1 MMCVRTERTEC
12 RVKNIK
18 IQCQNHSRFF
28 SNFCCQFYFHQ
39 IFNCFDNIFRS
50 RKRDTM
56 RVCGHF
62 RRPHFTSLIFGLQGG
77 YDFGISCT
85 PRICFR
91 QDPLIQAIGGPCVG
105 QRNPR

>member
-18 IQCQNHSRFF
+18 IQCQNHCRFF

-39 IFNCFDNIFRS
+39 IFNCFDNIFRFQ
-50 RKRDTM
+50 KRDTM

-77 YDFGISCT
+77 MILGFHAPSGFASGRT
-85 PRICFR
+85 R
-91 QDPLIQAIGGPCVG
+91 
-105 QRNPR
+105 